1 MIPGLLILFLLFF
14 SAFFSSSEVAIFSL
28 SKSAFRRLK
37 GRFPA
42 AKKLNIIYKNASFY
56 LSTIVTAN
64 TLVNIAL
71 TSLLTLTLVNF
82 FKEKGL
88 VFSIFFS
95 SLLILFLGEI
105 FPKTMGIYRREK
117 IALSSV
123 KILLFISKIFY
134 PFVRIIQ
141 IFVDTIS
148 RRFLKKR
155 VSLTEEE
162 IKKAIELGEKKG
174 TISEAEKNLIY
185 SVLEFKDTKVSEIMI
200 PRIEVKAL
208 RWGLSQ
214 KEVLE
219 YLRKTKHSKL
229 PVYKDSLDNIVGI
242 IHAKDIFLNENL
254 DWHIFLRTP
263 LFVPES
269 KKIDDL
275 LKTFLET
282 KKQIA
287 VVLDEYGGTSGIL
300 TLEDIEEEIFG
311 EIYDEFE
318 SPIKLIEKLEEKT
331 FRVAGKTPIK
341 TLNLELGVDL
351 PQKEDTLAGFIL
363 SHLEKIPHPQERFE
377 TDKWEFI
384 IERAT
389 PKRIISVILK
399 LKE

>member
-88 VFSIFFS
+88 VFSIFLS

>member
-1 MIPGLLILFLLFF
+1 MIPILLILLLLFF

-37 GRFPA
+37 EHFPA

-88 VFSIFFS
+88 IFSIFLS

-105 FPKTMGIYRREK
+105 FPKTIGIYKKEK
-117 IALSSV
+117 IALFSV
-123 KILLFISKIFY
+123 KIILFISKLFY

-141 IFVDTIS
+141 KLVDAIS
-148 RRFLKKR
+148 RCFLKKR
-155 VSLTEEE
+155 KSLTEEE
-162 IKKAIELGEKKG
+162 IKKAIELGGERG
-174 TISEAEKNLIY
+174 TISEAEKDLIY
-185 SVLEFKDTKVSEIMI
+185 SVLEFKDTKVSEIMT

-208 RWGLSQ
+208 KWDLSQ
-214 KEVLE
+214 EEVLE

-229 PVYKDSLDNIVGI
+229 PVYAESLDNIVGI
-242 IHAKDIFLNENL
+242 IQAKDIFLNENL
-254 DWHIFLRTP
+254 DWHIFLRNP

-287 VVLDEYGGTSGIL
+287 IVLDEYGGTSGIL

-318 SPIKLIEKLEEKT
+318 SPIKLIE
-331 FRVAGKTPIK
+331 RVGEDTYRVSGKTPIK
-341 TLNLELGVDL
+341 TLNLELGIDL

-377 TDKWEFI
+377 INQREFI

-399 LKE
+399 LKK